1 MKKWSNFS
9 GHVCRS
15 FLIIENCK
23 SGIFQL
29 MESPFGKIGLKK
41 RLATSHSACQ
51 SVLRMIFCLSF
62 LVLNNLVL
70 KWVGQ
75 CSKERWIGYTGCLKK
90 NRDYGILYILHYKG
104 WLYNRNYGFKYLY
117 DKIYSI
123 GYYSG
128 FYSSM
133 SDKI

>member
-1 MKKWSNFS
+1 MNQHTIEAGSGRNKRGLRVDEKQARTATDWSV
-9 GHVCRS
+9 H
-15 FLIIENCK
+15 
-23 SGIFQL
+23 
-29 MESPFGKIGLKK
+29 
-41 RLATSHSACQ
+41 
-51 SVLRMIFCLSF
+51 CLSRSESA
-62 LVLNNLVL
+62 
-70 KWVGQ
+70 K
-75 CSKERWIGYTGCLKK
+75 YTGCLKK